1 MLLRLAAPLPGQR
14 LGRVEDRSSR
24 PHNSPKVT
32 LAEIVEKILW
42 LQKHH
47 HFGPAKIAM
56 YLARYHDVTIWY
68 PSRRIA
74 ATRQKRSQ
82 TQRGLRPRSTAP
94 SRVRHR
100 RRNRCHQQH
109 DHQRRARFS
118 DS

>member
-1 MLLRLAAPLPGQR
+1 
-14 LGRVEDRSSR
+14 
-24 PHNSPKVT
+24 VT

-82 TQRGLRPRSTAP
+82 TQRGLRPDQRLRQGFDTVDATDVINNTITSDGHGLVTHD
-94 SRVRHR
+94 RV
-100 RRNRCHQQH
+100 QL
-109 DHQRRARFS
+109 QRVY
-118 DS
+118 